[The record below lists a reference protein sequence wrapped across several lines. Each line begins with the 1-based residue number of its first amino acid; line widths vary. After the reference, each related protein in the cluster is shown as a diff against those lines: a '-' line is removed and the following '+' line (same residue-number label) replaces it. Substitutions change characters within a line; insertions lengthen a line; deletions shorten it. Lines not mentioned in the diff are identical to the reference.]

1 MPKLRK
7 LRKDLTR
14 QRFGKWRVLWVK
26 SRYPTVWECECA
38 CGTRRGVLATSLT
51 SGHSRSC
58 GCSSADYIR
67 AKRRL
72 RPFEAVYKSLLR
84 GAAKANQP
92 IAMSYEEFLCFVVI
106 NECHYCGGMVE
117 WKEYLQAGDRVP
129 YNLDRKNNDL
139 GYSTLNCVVCC
150 KRCNFG
156 KADRFSYEE
165 WVEIGK
171 TIRIFRENRLARGV
185 AQ

>member
-1 MPKLRK
+1 MKLRK
-7 LRKDLTR
+7 LRKNLAR
-14 QRFGKWRVLWVK
+14 RRFGKWKVIGIQ
-26 SRYPTVWECECA
+26 SRYPTVWLCECA
-38 CGTRRGVLATSLT
+38 CGTRRGVLMPSLT

-67 AKRRL
+67 TKRRL
-72 RPFEAVYKSLLR
+72 RPFEAVYRSLLR
-84 GAAKANQP
+84 GAVKSGQSVAL
-92 IAMSYEEFLCFVVI
+92 SYEEFLCFVAV
-106 NECHYCGGMVE
+106 NECHYCCGAVE
-117 WKEYLQAGDRVP
+117 WKEYLQSGSRVP

-139 GYSTLNCVVCC
+139 GYSVLNCVVCC

-171 TIRIFRENRLARGV
+171 TIRAFRENRLVQGV
-185 AQ
+185 SR